1 MNNKLTIGFHLVD
14 ECGNEFSSESTLEVF
29 HDLGDTDLSVIGDQF
44 NSFLKQCGYVRYN
57 DHILMEDLTDV
68 EHDALVDFLEDLRED
83 NKA

>member
-1 MNNKLTIGFHLVD
+1 MNHKLTIGFHLVD

-29 HDLGDTDLSVIGDQF
+29 HDLGDTDLSVIGEQF

-83 NKA
+83 NKT

>member
-83 NKA
+83 NKT